1 MEECSITD
9 DCTNDNCAETSFSC
23 TRTCLNGEFGVAAAC
38 ASGDETKTKTCPAVA
53 CGKFQ

>member
-9 DCTNDNCAETSFSC
+9 DCPNDNCAETSFSC